1 MFSFSF
7 RPAAA
12 TLAVGFLFCGLTC
25 LPVDAIDQK
34 EALTE
39 QQTQAQ
45 KDYEDAQKTLEQ
57 MQTQQQQTQSE
68 IGALQGQAADIAS
81 QLDDVYDA
89 LQEAD
94 RQLLERQAAADAAAQ
109 ALAQKQQEYDASVDR
124 CKEQL
129 RAMQILDGGGGI
141 SLLAQ
146 AQNLYQVLT
155 FGETLRQLNAKN
167 DETLQSLH
175 TEAEALDQARRQ
187 ADEAAR
193 KAEQAKEALNAQQ
206 NALEVSQGQLQD
218 ALQAANEALS
228 QQQAAEQAQALVT
241 EAAKKAYEEA
251 TAALDAYVR
260 AQSNRYT
267 TQDLVLTSLEFRCPL
282 DAYGSLTTQ
291 FGEADPWGIPH
302 RGTDF
307 AAPNGTPIYAIAA
320 GVISAAGPVNSY
332 GNCVQV
338 SHGTASDG
346 KRYDSLYAHMSS
358 IAVSQGQR
366 VEKGQIIGYVGNTGN
381 VFGANGGYHLHLE
394 LRVNGSRVNPLSY
407 VPR

>member
-1 MFSFSF
+1 MFRSSFLS
-7 RPAAA
+7 A
-12 TLAVGFLFCGLTC
+12 TTALVFALLVCAVSA
-25 LPVDAIDQK
+25 LPVHADDQK
-34 EALTE
+34 KALTE

-45 KDYEDAQKTLEQ
+45 KKYEDAQKALEQ

-81 QLDDVYDA
+81 QLDAIYTA

-109 ALAQKQQEYDASVDR
+109 ALAQKQQEYAASVER

-129 RAMQILDGGGGI
+129 RAMQILDGGGAIG
-141 SLLAQ
+141 LLGQ

-155 FGETLRQLNAKN
+155 FGETLQQLNAKN
-167 DETLQSLH
+167 DEILQNLH
-175 TEAEALDQARRQ
+175 TEAEELDQARQQ
-187 ADEAAR
+187 AEEAAR
-193 KAEQAKEALNAQQ
+193 QAEQAKEALDAQQ

-218 ALQAANEALS
+218 ALQSANEALS
-228 QQQAAEQAQALVT
+228 QQQAAEQAQAVVT

-267 TQDLVLTSLEFRCPL
+267 TQDLVLTSLDFRCPL
-282 DAYGSLTTQ
+282 DTYGSITTQ

-320 GVISAAGPVNSY
+320 GIISAAGPVNSY

-338 SHGTASDG
+338 SHGTAEDG

-366 VEKGQIIGYVGNTGN
+366 VEKGQVIGYVGNTGN